1 MAKGQ
6 PSGAKKQTVLIE
18 VTVKPAEGNDSE
30 FWDLGA
36 TPFLIAAQ
44 IAEKML
50 GDEKHGHR
58 IHSVRPG
65 D

>member
-1 MAKGQ
+1 MSKPIKGT
-6 PSGAKKQTVLIE
+6 PKSVKVLVE
-18 VTVKPAEGNDSE
+18 VELKPAEGNDSD

-36 TPFLIAAQ
+36 TPFLVASQ

-50 GDEKHGHR
+50 GDEAHGHR
-58 IHSVRPG
+58 IYAVRPG